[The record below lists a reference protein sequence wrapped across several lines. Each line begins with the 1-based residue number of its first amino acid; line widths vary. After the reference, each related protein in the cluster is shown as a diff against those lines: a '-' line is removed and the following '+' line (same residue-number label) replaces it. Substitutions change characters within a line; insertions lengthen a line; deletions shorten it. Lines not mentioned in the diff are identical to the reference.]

1 VREVRLCK
9 DCKDKDWPTMDVD
22 APMRTV
28 TETVESNLQGIREFR
43 RIALQMETTPGAFA
57 PEMREH
63 FRKLFRIS
71 AAQVMEVANRT
82 GEVVPDEVQEF
93 VRAQFGEPPY
103 PTVLDV
109 WMEDPE
115 FRKQFETVRARK

>member
-1 VREVRLCK
+1 
-9 DCKDKDWPTMDVD
+9 MDVD
-22 APMRTV
+22 APMRTI